1 MNAIVFLFSCLRVVL
16 EKHWCL
22 FIFQTNWSSS
32 TNSEV
37 ELFRD
42 IGLLTL
48 DIILKCAFSYQ
59 SDCQV
64 KR

>member
-1 MNAIVFLFSCLRVVL
+1 MQRISFHMSKGRPCKNFVFV
-16 EKHWCL
+16 
-22 FIFQTNWSSS
+22 IFQANWSLS

-37 ELFRD
+37 ELFHD